1 VFEKF
6 IKGQVIFK
14 NRDVLRH
21 DFLPSHLPHRGE
33 EIKKVAEI
41 LAPALVG
48 SRGSN
53 ILVYGKTGT
62 GKTASIKY
70 ILTKLAE
77 KCQSLGTSFVGSY
90 INCRIAGTEYRVL
103 SQICN
108 SHGVAV
114 PFTGLATSEVFQ
126 RLTSSM
132 KIQRSC
138 SIVVLDEIDALV
150 KNFGDRL
157 LYELSRINELLGQS
171 RLTLVGI
178 SNDLGFKE
186 YLGPRV
192 LSSLSE
198 EEVIFKPYSAPEL
211 RDILTERAID
221 AFIEGV
227 VPESTIELS
236 AALAAAE
243 HGDARRALDL
253 LRVAGEIAERE
264 MRKSVDEECVRIAW
278 KKIEEDRLYEV
289 VKTLPLH
296 SRLVLL
302 SAIQLAANSG
312 KIITTGEC
320 YTWYSS
326 LCQRL
331 GIEPLTHRRVSTL
344 INELEEAGILL
355 CRIVS
360 QGRYGRSKRI
370 SLSTPRNVLE
380 RALSSDSLIGS
391 LIK

>member
-1 VFEKF
+1 M
-6 IKGQVIFK
+6 
-14 NRDVLRH
+14 
-21 DFLPSHLPHRGE
+21 
-33 EIKKVAEI
+33 
-41 LAPALVG
+41 
-48 SRGSN
+48 
-53 ILVYGKTGT
+53 YGKTGT

-70 ILTKLAE
+70 VLARLAE
-77 KCQSLGTSFVGSY
+77 KCKSLGTSFIGSY
-90 INCRIAGTEYRVL
+90 VNCRVAGTEYRTL

-108 SHGVAV
+108 SHGIMV

-126 RLTSSM
+126 RLISS
-132 KIQRSC
+132 IRAQRSC

-150 KNFGDRL
+150 KGFGDRL
-157 LYELSRINELLGQS
+157 LYELSRINELIGQS
-171 RLTLVGI
+171 RLTIVGI

-198 EEVIFKPYSAPEL
+198 EEVIFKPYSSPEL
-211 RDILTERAID
+211 RDILAERAAE
-221 AFIEGV
+221 AFVEGV
-227 VPESTIELS
+227 VPSSTIELS

-264 MRKSVDEECVRIAW
+264 MHKMVDEECVRMAW

-302 SAIQLAANSG
+302 GAIKAISCKGHN
-312 KIITTGEC
+312 ITSGEC

-326 LCQRL
+326 LCQSI

-344 INELEEAGILL
+344 MNELEEAGILVCKL
-355 CRIVS
+355 VS
-360 QGRYGRSKRI
+360 HGRYGRTKRI
-370 SLSTPRNVLE
+370 
-380 RALSSDSLIGS
+380 ALSASQATLKRAISSDNLIGNM
-391 LIK
+391 I